1 MEQGTA
7 AAGVYEGILPPISDL
22 LDLATGSEFWL
33 GLLEII
39 GVNIILSGDN
49 AVVIALAARSLPK
62 PQQRAA
68 IVIGSGA
75 AIVLRVILTTVA
87 ARLLSLPYLKLA
99 GSILLIWIGVQL
111 LLPESEDDSNGSK
124 VSGHLIGA
132 VRTILIADLVM
143 SLDNVIAVAAAAHGN
158 LLLLILGLGI
168 SIPLIIFG
176 STALLKVME
185 RFPIVITIGAGL
197 LGYVAGDMLLSEPVL
212 EAWEQ
217 PPVLHMLIPWIGAL
231 LVIGIGRWLASRM
244 ATGRANPGS

>member
-1 MEQGTA
+1 MAQ
-7 AAGVYEGILPPISDL
+7 AAGAQDGILPPLSGL
-22 LDLATGSEFWL
+22 LELATGSEFWL

-62 PQQRAA
+62 SQQRAA

-87 ARLLSLPYLKLA
+87 ARLLALPYLKLA
-99 GSILLIWIGVQL
+99 GSLLLIWIGVQL
-111 LLPESEDDSNGSK
+111 LLPDADNEASGTSA
-124 VSGHLIGA
+124 SGHLVGA

-168 SIPLIIFG
+168 SIPLIVFG
-176 STALLKVME
+176 STALLRVME
-185 RFPIVITIGAGL
+185 RWPIVITLGAGL

-217 PPVLHMLIPWIGAL
+217 PQIRHVTIPWIGAI
-231 LVIGIGRWLASRM
+231 LVVGIGRWLASRIM
-244 ATGRANPGS
+244 ARPPRTGT

>member
-1 MEQGTA
+1 MAQG
-7 AAGVYEGILPPISDL
+7 AGVQDGVLPPLSDI
-22 LDLATGSEFWL
+22 LDLASGSEFWL
-33 GLLEII
+33 GLLEIV

-99 GSILLIWIGVQL
+99 GSVLLIWIGVQL
-111 LLPESEDDSNGSK
+111 LLPESEGDAGGSK
-124 VSGHLIGA
+124 TSGHLIGA

-185 RFPIVITIGAGL
+185 RFPIVITLGAGL

-217 PPVLHMLIPWIGAL
+217 PQVLHVMIPWTGAL
-231 LVIGIGRWLASRM
+231 LVVCIGRWLASRIISRR
-244 ATGRANPGS
+244 APTGG

>member
-1 MEQGTA
+1 MAQG
-7 AAGVYEGILPPISDL
+7 AGVQDGILPPISDI

-75 AIVLRVILTTVA
+75 AIVLRVMLTTVA

-99 GSILLIWIGVQL
+99 GSFLLIWIGVQL
-111 LLPESEDDSNGSK
+111 LLPENEDDGSGSK

-185 RFPIVITIGAGL
+185 RFPIVITLGAAL
-197 LGYVAGDMLLSEPVL
+197 LGYVAGDMLLTEPVL
-212 EAWEQ
+212 EAWKEPQ
-217 PPVLHMLIPWIGAL
+217 ILHVMIPWIGAL
-231 LVIGIGRWLASRM
+231 LVVCIGRWLASRILSRR
-244 ATGRANPGS
+244 APTGG

>member
-1 MEQGTA
+1 MAQG
-7 AAGVYEGILPPISDL
+7 AGVQGGILPPISDI

-99 GSILLIWIGVQL
+99 GSIL
-111 LLPESEDDSNGSK
+111 
-124 VSGHLIGA
+124 
-132 VRTILIADLVM
+132 
-143 SLDNVIAVAAAAHGN
+143 
-158 LLLLILGLGI
+158 
-168 SIPLIIFG
+168 
-176 STALLKVME
+176 
-185 RFPIVITIGAGL
+185 
-197 LGYVAGDMLLSEPVL
+197 
-212 EAWEQ
+212 
-217 PPVLHMLIPWIGAL
+217 
-231 LVIGIGRWLASRM
+231 
-244 ATGRANPGS
+244 